1 MNYAELCT
9 AIEDTVENS
18 FTPEQL
24 ERFVRQ
30 AEKMIYN
37 TVSLPA
43 MQRNSI
49 GTLTVGNPYLTQP
62 PRLLSVL
69 SVAVVVDG
77 VYQYLLPKQS
87 SFIREAYPEVG
98 PGSVPKYYGFFDQN
112 SFIVGPTPDDSY
124 HVEIQYS
131 SYPESIVTAGTTWLG
146 EEFDNALLNASLV
159 EAGRFLKLEA
169 ADMNQYQSMLMQ
181 SLTILK
187 QLGDGKMKGD
197 VYRSGEF
204 VAPRG

>member
-1 MNYAELCT
+1 MNYAELCA

-43 MQRNSI
+43 MQRNST
-49 GTLTVGNPYLTQP
+49 GSLSAGNQYLTQP
-62 PRLLSVL
+62 PRLLSVFSL
-69 SVAVVVDG
+69 AVIVDG
-77 VYQYLLPKQS
+77 VYHYLLPKQS
-87 SFIREAYPEVG
+87 SFIREAYPTVT
-98 PGSVPKYYGFFDQN
+98 PGATPKYYGFFDQDT
-112 SFIVGPTPDDSY
+112 FIVGPTPDSNY
-124 HVEIQYS
+124 NVEIQYNA
-131 SYPESIVTAGTTWLG
+131 YPESIVTAGTTWLG

-169 ADMNQYQSMLMQ
+169 AEMNQYQSMLMQ

-187 QLGDGKMKGD
+187 QLGDSKMKGD

-204 VAPRG
+204 VAPKG